1 MKVLDFTKETDELE
15 NKLIKLGFHYQSTD
29 KEERPP
35 KPARLITTWANVMN
49 GVTLQ
54 IIDTY
59 DELRDENYKLIT
71 IPRKYVRI
79 TDDCTNISVTMS
91 VEEFM
96 ELERITNSNG
106 STFPRPETKQPKPAD
121 ATSATRRK
129 YPSRHRDNPTRPRN
143 HGNSSKAHHHD
154 SFHPHNTRS

>member
-29 KEERPP
+29 KEPDSLGRPP
-35 KPARLITTWANVMN
+35 RLINTWANVMN

-59 DELRDENYKLIT
+59 DTHRGSNYELIT
-71 IPRKYVRI
+71 TPLKRVII

-96 ELERITNSNG
+96 ELEEITNSNG
-106 STFPRPETKQPKPAD
+106 STFPRPETSNETVP
-121 ATSATRRK
+121 
-129 YPSRHRDNPTRPRN
+129 NEN
-143 HGNSSKAHHHD
+143 
-154 SFHPHNTRS
+154 

>member
-1 MKVLDFTKETDELE
+1 MKALEFTKKKS
-15 NKLIKLGFHYQSTD
+15 KLVDKLVKLGFHYQSTD
-29 KEERPP
+29 REPASLGKPP
-35 KPARLITTWANVMN
+35 RLITTWANVMN

-59 DELRDENYKLIT
+59 DECRGENYELIT

-96 ELERITNSNG
+96 ELEEITNSKG
-106 STFPRPETKQPKPAD
+106 ITFPRPET
-121 ATSATRRK
+121 S
-129 YPSRHRDNPTRPRN
+129 NEN
-143 HGNSSKAHHHD
+143 GLNE
-154 SFHPHNTRS
+154 N